1 MSGCYRDVWDQHTRL
16 LLDCM
21 RRRMV
26 ERGEHTSVRML
37 YYLHPSRS
45 DLLSELVAGT
55 GAECLVEPGLIRGT
69 LRLLAHEQVV
79 AEIVAS
85 KFAVPEQPKAVQK

>member
-1 MSGCYRDVWDQHTRL
+1 MSCCCRDEWNRCTQL

-26 ERGEHTSVRML
+26 ERGEYTSVRTL

-55 GAECLVEPGLIRGT
+55 EAECLVEPGLIRT

-79 AEIVAS
+79 TEIAAPKS
-85 KFAVPEQPKAVQK
+85 AAPEQPKAVQK